1 MGISLGWFKG
11 CSSPPVTR
19 PSVCPYSYDGVPFL
33 MHDKTL
39 RRTTNVEEVFP
50 ERAYELA
57 SMFNWTDLEKLNA
70 GEWFLRVGMGPEAI
84 AVG

>member
-1 MGISLGWFKG
+1 MEGAFL
-11 CSSPPVTR
+11 SSTNNR
-19 PSVCPYSYDGVPFL
+19 ACLCSYDGVPFL

-50 ERAYELA
+50 ERAYEHS

-70 GEWFLRVGMGPEAI
+70 GEWFLQVGSKEPWDHSSFPGSL
-84 AVG
+84 

>member
-1 MGISLGWFKG
+1 MGVFLGWFKG
-11 CSSPPVTR
+11 CSSPPVTG
-19 PSVCPYSYDGVPFL
+19 PSVCLCSYDGVPFL

-70 GEWFLRVGMGPEAI
+70 GEWFLQVGMGMER
-84 AVG
+84 GS